1 MGKLDGRV
9 AIITGGGTGI
19 GKGIAEAFAQEGATV
34 VLASRN
40 KGNLEQ
46 VASTIVK
53 AGGQAISIPT
63 DVSKEADVQS
73 LFAHTIEAFGKV
85 DVLVNNSGFF
95 GAGPIDEMSLNTWQT
110 TVDVNLT
117 GAFLC
122 SREAFRTMKQNKGG
136 RIINI
141 GSVSAKVPRPNSA
154 PYTSTKFALEG
165 LTRSLALDGR
175 EHGIAVSILQP
186 GNTDTAIW
194 ENNPSG
200 ASVEGVMAI
209 SEVAAVA
216 VVMAALDPSI
226 NMFEALMLPMSM
238 PYLGRG

>member
-1 MGKLDGRV
+1 MGKLDGKV
-9 AIITGGGTGI
+9 TIITGGGTGI

-34 VLASRN
+34 ILASRN
-40 KGNLEQ
+40 SGNLEQ
-46 VASTIVK
+46 VVSTIKK
-53 AGGQAISIPT
+53 AGGIALAVPT
-63 DVSKEADVQS
+63 DVSKEDEVEA
-73 LFAHTIEAFGKV
+73 LFAKTLDTFGQV

-95 GAGPIDEMSLNTWQT
+95 GAGSIDEMSLHTWQT

-122 SREAFRTMKQNKGG
+122 SREAFRAMKQQKGG

-154 PYTSTKFALEG
+154 PYTATKFALEG

-194 ENNPSG
+194 ENNPLG
-200 ASVEGVMAI
+200 ASEEGIMPIAD
-209 SEVAAVA
+209 VAAVA
-216 VVMAALDPSI
+216 VVMAAMDPSI
-226 NMFEALMLPMSM
+226 NMYEALMLPVSM